1 MCVCVWVCVRGC
13 SQRLRQEW
21 PRQGSSCNLQP
32 TFIVQQCRGRRLASL
47 RTTPLS
53 RCYSRIPSS
62 PPLST
67 STQCHHHTIAP
78 NWPLHQYW
86 SSAAPG
92 DRSISQTFQ
101 LAQPMVQ
108 WSAGLPLRW
117 LPPPSK
123 LARYALQ
130 MRLFVGYSGTTLGRR
145 GPPSGCCHSFPSG
158 QFWLRETRG
167 GGKVAQVQR
176 KTCPVV
182 ARIRI
187 RIRIAFAPPH
197 DCRSPQ
203 FNATQAEGGRMDSPG
218 GKDSL

>member
-1 MCVCVWVCVRGC
+1 MPPPYHRAQLATPPVLV
-13 SQRLRQEW
+13 QR
-21 PRQGSSCNLQP
+21 
-32 TFIVQQCRGRRLASL
+32 
-47 RTTPLS
+47 
-53 RCYSRIPSS
+53 
-62 PPLST
+62 ST
-67 STQCHHHTIAP
+67 R
-78 NWPLHQYW
+78 
-86 SSAAPG
+86 
-92 DRSISQTFQ
+92 RSIYISDIPTRP
-101 LAQPMVQ
+101 AHGPMVCRTP
-108 WSAGLPLRW
+108 APLA
-117 LPPPSK
+117 PPPSK

-167 GGKVAQVQR
+167 GGIVAQVQR

>member
-1 MCVCVWVCVRGC
+1 
-13 SQRLRQEW
+13 LF
-21 PRQGSSCNLQP
+21 SSAG
-32 TFIVQQCRGRRLASL
+32 VEGSL
-47 RTTPLS
+47 RFERLPFPDATVEFHLPPRYRHRHNATT
-53 RCYSRIPSS
+53 IPSR
-62 PPLST
+62 PTGHST
-67 STQCHHHTIAP
+67 STGPAQHPAIDLYLRHSNSP
-78 NWPLHQYW
+78 SPW
-86 SSAAPG
+86 SN
-92 DRSISQTFQ
+92 
-101 LAQPMVQ
+101 
-108 WSAGLPLRW
+108 GLPDSRSVGS
-117 LPPPSK
+117 PPPSK

-187 RIRIAFAPPH
+187 MIRIAFAPPH